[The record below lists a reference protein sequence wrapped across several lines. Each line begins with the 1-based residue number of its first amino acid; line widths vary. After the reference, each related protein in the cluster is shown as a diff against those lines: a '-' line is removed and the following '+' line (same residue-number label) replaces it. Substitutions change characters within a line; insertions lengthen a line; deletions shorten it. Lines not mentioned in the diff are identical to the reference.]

1 MGSGPTPLLTEVTI
15 IAIGVWKVDLQTK
28 VCEDFSIK
36 GPFLLVES
44 AY

>member
-28 VCEDFSIK
+28 VCEDFSNTEK
-36 GPFLLVES
+36 AQRVFSLS
-44 AY
+44 